1 MDTDNKRAL
10 PKGTELD
17 GKYVIDGVLG
27 TGGFGIVYRAR
38 HRHLDTEV
46 AIKEYLPNEIAVRE
60 DFTVHP
66 QSSRDADDYQAGLE
80 RFVREAKQLVRFS
93 EHNNI
98 VRCQNFFEAN
108 GTAYLVM
115 HFEDGMPLSELI
127 RGREQQGRPM
137 TQDELLTLL
146 RPLLSGLAYVHAHD
160 VLHRDIKPGN
170 IFIRRADEQPVLL
183 DFGAAKQDFS
193 RHSKSRSAHTPGYA
207 ALEQVED
214 EGALGPWTD
223 IYAIGAVM
231 WRVMTGREPPKVE
244 NRMMASYRQLPDP
257 AAVTPEQ
264 LPPGYSPAFIEL
276 VKCCMALNEQQ
287 RPQSVSQLLEMIEQ
301 LAEARQSRAKEETA
315 TKSTPFFT
323 IHDGPRQGD
332 SLRGD
337 LQLNQSLAL
346 KGGATQVTL
355 SIPQY
360 EYDEPSSVY
369 GEAGYAGRL
378 VGEEKRTFKVAV
390 PSGTRH
396 GDTLRLKGQG
406 CPSRNGGEPGDLLL
420 KVILL
425 EDESADKQ
433 APGLSGKGFLRKL
446 IDGDYGLART
456 YWVYGV
462 LVGLLFNPVYAVIDQ
477 VIEGTDVQ
485 IAAFGLVLT
494 VQIIYSVLLLI
505 GLWRAAK
512 RYQGRAIWA
521 RLVQLLV
528 VVSTA
533 ALAVGVVVAAIFI
546 GQFVSKP
553 WSNSWAVRGS
563 VPIEVPHTQPSWV
576 TAEIHRY
583 PGSGDFE
590 QAVKIWYWYAD
601 DENKAYAFYAKA
613 AAEGHP
619 LAKAEMAKLQWLGSG
634 VEKDQARAQQLVAE
648 VMPLIE
654 EEAAKGSPHA
664 LYLLGWF
671 SDKGLSDNA
680 SPLRTHAYYERAVQ
694 AGSPAAMNNLA
705 ILLNAGSSV
714 VKQNKEEAA
723 ALMIL
728 AAKQG
733 SPISIS
739 NLALY
744 FRKGAGVEQNVDEA
758 LRLYGIAA
766 NMGVAEAMYSL
777 GQMYRNEPGVRQD
790 YGMARKYLGDAIEAG
805 YVPAINLL
813 GMMHENGEGGDRNL
827 TRAVS
832 LYRQAAAAG
841 NTAAQENL
849 RRLGQ

>member
-60 DFTVHP
+60 VLTVHP
-66 QSSRDADDYQAGLE
+66 QSSRDVDDYQAGLE

-115 HFEDGMPLSELI
+115 RFEEGMPLSELI
-127 RGREQQGRPM
+127 RGREQQGRPVA
-137 TQDELLTLL
+137 QKELLTLL
-146 RPLLSGLAYVHAHD
+146 RPLLSGLAYVHEHD

-193 RHSKSRSAHTPGYA
+193 RYSKSRNAHTPGYA

-214 EGALGPWTD
+214 EGTLGPWTD
-223 IYAIGAVM
+223 IYAVGAVM
-231 WRVMTGREPPKVE
+231 WRVMMGREPPKVE
-244 NRMMASYRQLPDP
+244 NRMMASFRQLPDP

-276 VKCCMALNEQQ
+276 VKCCMALKEQQ

-301 LAEARQSRAKEETA
+301 LDEAPKSKEEEETGA
-315 TKSTPFFT
+315 SSTPFFT
-323 IHDGPRQGD
+323 INDSPRKGD
-332 SLRGD
+332 SLRGE
-337 LQLNQSLAL
+337 LQVKQSFAL
-346 KGGATQVTL
+346 KGGITEITL

-360 EYDEPSSVY
+360 VYDEPSSVL
-369 GEAGYAGRL
+369 GDDRCFGRV
-378 VGEEKRTFKVAV
+378 VGEDKRTFRVTV
-390 PSGTRH
+390 PSGTCH

-406 CPSRNGGEPGDLLL
+406 YPSRNGGEPGDLLL
-420 KVILL
+420 QVTLL
-425 EDESADKQ
+425 EDESVEKQ
-433 APGLSGKGFLRKL
+433 APVLSRKRFVRKL
-446 IDGDYGLART
+446 VDGDFGLAKT

-462 LVGLLFNPVYAVIDQ
+462 LVGFLFNPVYAVIENL
-477 VIEGTDVQ
+477 IEGTDVQ
-485 IAAFGLVLT
+485 VAAFGFVVT

-512 RYQGRAIWA
+512 RYQGRAVWA

-528 VVSTA
+528 IVSTA
-533 ALAVGVVVAAIFI
+533 VLAVGTVVAAILI
-546 GQFVSKP
+546 GQFLSTP
-553 WSNSWAVRGS
+553 LSNSWALRNS
-563 VPIEVPHTQPSWV
+563 VPIEVPHTQPWWV
-576 TAEIHRY
+576 TAEPQDY
-583 PGSGDFE
+583 PGSGAFE
-590 QAVKIWYWYAD
+590 QAVKIWYWYGD
-601 DENKAYAFYAKA
+601 DENKAYAIYARA
-613 AAEGHP
+613 AEEGHP
-619 LAKAEMAKLQWLGSG
+619 LAKAEMAKLQWLGVG
-634 VEKDQARAQQLVAE
+634 VEKDRARAQQLVAE
-648 VMPLIE
+648 VMPQIE
-654 EEAAKGSPHA
+654 AEAARGSPHA

-671 SDKGLSDNA
+671 SEQGISDNA
-680 SPLRTHAYYERAVQ
+680 SPSRTHTYYERAVE

-705 ILLNAGSSV
+705 ILLNGGSSV
-714 VKQNKEEAA
+714 VEQNKEEAA

-728 AAKQG
+728 AAKEG
-733 SPISIS
+733 NPISIS

-744 FRKGAGVEQNVDEA
+744 FRDGAGVEQNVDEA
-758 LRLYGIAA
+758 LRLFGIAA
-766 NMGVAEAMYSL
+766 NMRVPEAMYFL
-777 GQMYRNEPGVRQD
+777 GEMYRNEPVVQD
-790 YGMARKYLGDAIEAG
+790 YGMARKHLGDAIEAG

-827 TRAVS
+827 SRAIS